1 VILALALAALTSAP
15 FVDGDRVVWF
25 GDSITAQHTYT
36 RYVEEYVKLRHPE
49 LSVVFVNAGIG
60 GQTAWDGIA
69 RFENDLLVHK
79 PSVVFINFGMNDA
92 SYPPDTNE
100 VAWEKNMATL
110 FDSLS
115 KAAVKRVVW
124 IDPSPLDAEGLAPA
138 HKNAKRALRL
148 VEMADYAK
156 NEGKKRGLT
165 VVPFNESLT
174 AAMTSWKAAG
184 HFDRLMADRI
194 HPGPQAYAVLAAAVL
209 RSVGADMSAPT
220 VTGTFKDGMLVVGGK
235 SVMWDGIKSVSLD
248 VASAPAPLPMIV
260 DAKEAQDLGN
270 RDVINLRKL
279 MMRIDGLPADK
290 RFRILAGD
298 VDVGVFTGKQLVAGV
313 DLMGNAKARE
323 YLSLPADA
331 PAAAIEAQCEE
342 TTGNPWLND
351 HYCLFDLLYMKDQLR
366 ILMRHERTRHLPDF
380 VPDKLEQFKAFQRGW
395 VEAVDKEIDARARAM
410 RLKPHTVTLLPQ

>member
-1 VILALALAALTSAP
+1 MILALALAALTSAP
-15 FVDGDRVVWF
+15 FADGDRVVWF

-49 LSVVFVNAGIG
+49 LDVAFVNAGIG
-60 GQTAWDGIA
+60 GQTAWDGLA

-100 VAWEKNMATL
+100 VAWEKNMGTL
-110 FDSLS
+110 FDGLS
-115 KAAVKRVVW
+115 KAGVKRVVW
-124 IDPSPLDAEGLAPA
+124 LDPSPLDGDGLAAA

-148 VEMADYAK
+148 VEMAEYAK
-156 NEGKKRGLT
+156 TEGKRRNLI
-165 VVPFNESLT
+165 VVPFNESLA

-184 HFDRLMADRI
+184 HMDRLMADRI

-209 RSVGADMSAPT
+209 RAIGADMSAPT
-220 VTGTFKDGMLVVGGK
+220 VTGSFKDGMLVVGGK
-235 SVMWDGIKSVSLD
+235 SIVWDGATSSVSIDL
-248 VASAPAPLPMIV
+248 AGAPAPLPMLV
-260 DAKEAQDLGN
+260 DPKEAQDLGN

-279 MMRIDGLPADK
+279 VLRIDGLAADRK
-290 RFRILAGD
+290 FRVLSGD
-298 VDVGVFTGKQLVAGV
+298 VDVGVFTAKQLVNGI

-323 YLSLPADA
+323 FLSVPADLKVELA
-331 PAAAIEAQCEE
+331 ECNA

-351 HYCLFDLLYMKDQLR
+351 HYCLFDLLYEKDQLR

-395 VEAVDKEIDARARAM
+395 VEAVDKDIDARARAL
-410 RLKPHTVTLLPQ
+410 RLKPHTVALLPQ